1 MRKFTACAL
10 CLVLLSFLVCSCEE
24 AVEDLP
30 VVDLGGGT
38 EGKVSDVEDTYQ
50 PPHYGGDAYTDTS
63 FGSDPYESDGDNR
76 DPIYRDAPYE
86 INMSGNYAIKS
97 ESVYKID
104 VLIGS
109 SRHTRYGRVVA
120 LLRENGVPAVYLDVL
135 DEEQK
140 TVLCSKIFNGMCKVF
155 MDSDLES
162 LFVYTATVNA
172 DGRCVLNAGA
182 YMVSDIDQTG
192 APLGNNGEVGFV
204 SVERGNSQTIQ
215 LTQSEAINKN
225 LLQVIVDTLDEKT
238 SEMYCTIADTVSQP
252 VTYDVGMHEKVDSA
266 EKYLTWEILKEFYEK
281 LFSN

>member
-50 PPHYGGDAYTDTS
+50 PPHYGDVYTDTS

-86 INMSGNYAIKS
+86 INVSGNYAIKS

-162 LFVYTATVNA
+162 LFVYTAIVNA